1 MTQLEEKTAN
11 APTARRDFGL
21 LWSGQT
27 LSLFG
32 DQYMVLALPLL
43 AVTVLGVSAA
53 KAALVSFALF
63 FPFLPLGLPA
73 GAIVDRL
80 PRRGTMLVCSAVQI
94 VTFGSIW
101 LLAATGALSF
111 PLLLALVTASGC
123 AVVFFQVAY
132 TSYLPSLFGVP
143 ADLYRGNARLALS
156 ESTSLSLGPMAA
168 GPVIAA
174 LGAIGAVAANTLSFL
189 GPVTTLL
196 LIRHREPK
204 RETRRREPGWLRRD
218 IAAGLRFVYRHPL
231 LQPIILCGTTYALFL
246 SMVETS
252 LVLYCKDILG
262 LSPAW
267 IGIVIGAAAAGYPVG
282 NMASARLA
290 KRFGTA
296 RTLLITASVSVTG
309 IVAMPAFGLLG
320 GVPGV
325 VGLIGGSIV
334 HSSGEGAYSPTSLT
348 LRQTESPL
356 DLLGRVSSVQRFLM
370 WGATGLGSLL
380 ASGAIA
386 LIGLRGAVWMGALGT
401 VLCLPVLMRRG
412 VRRAVLGGGV
422 RVSA

>member
-1 MTQLEEKTAN
+1 MTLLQEKATN
-11 APTARRDFGL
+11 SPTARRDFGL

-27 LSLFG
+27 MSLFG
-32 DQYMVLALPLL
+32 DQFMVLALPLL

-80 PRRGTMLVCSAVQI
+80 PRRGTMLVCSAVQV

-101 LLAATGALSF
+101 LLAEAGALSF
-111 PLLLALVTASGC
+111 PMLIALVTASGC

-132 TSYLPSLFGVP
+132 TSYLPGLFGDP
-143 ADLYRGNARLALS
+143 ADLHRGNARLALS

-174 LGAIGAVAANTLSFL
+174 LGAVGAVAANALSFL
-189 GPVTTLL
+189 GPVMTLL
-196 LIRHREPK
+196 FIRHREPK
-204 RETRRREPGWLRRD
+204 REAQRREPGWLRRD
-218 IAAGLRFVYRHPL
+218 IAAGLRFVSGHPM
-231 LQPIILCGTTYALFL
+231 LQPIMLCGTTYVLFL

-252 LVLYCKDILG
+252 LVLYCKDVLG

-267 IGIVIGAAAAGYPVG
+267 IGIVVGAAAAGYPVG
-282 NMASARLA
+282 NMASTRMTA
-290 KRFGTA
+290 RFGTP
-296 RTLLITASVSVTG
+296 RTLLITASVSVAG
-309 IVAMPAFGLLG
+309 IVAMPAFGSLG

-334 HSSGEGAYSPTSLT
+334 HCVGEGAYGPASLT
-348 LRQTESPL
+348 LRQTESPR

-370 WGATGLGSLL
+370 WGAVAVGSLL

-386 LIGLRGAVWMGALGT
+386 LIGLTGAVWIGALGT
-401 VLCLPVLMRRG
+401 ALCVPVLMRRG
-412 VRRAVLGGGV
+412 VRRAVLGDV
-422 RVSA
+422 RSSA